1 MGAFF
6 FAYVQVCCLFFFLF
20 FFFIKKKRWVWFY
33 WWWFIYLFL
42 SNVHLC
48 MIGKKW
54 YCMVFDGVGMFFE
67 EHDSPIGNQWLK
79 NIAIPMPCKNL
90 GSPVNGLELWGG
102 GIYVG
107 LGRYITML
115 AFLACR
121 FFCSK
126 MLKHNKFHKLVECS
140 GCDLCNITFIRTAID
155 ITFIIDQLN
164 LPPLE
169 LWKNV

>member
-1 MGAFF
+1 MYKF
-6 FAYVQVCCLFFFLF
+6 VVF
-20 FFFIKKKRWVWFY
+20 FFFFFFFHKKKKDGCDFTDDESYICSCLMSTYVWLVTNGSVWF
-33 WWWFIYLFL
+33 L
-42 SNVHLC
+42 
-48 MIGKKW
+48 K
-54 YCMVFDGVGMFFE
+54 GVGVFFE
-67 EHDSPIGNQWLK
+67 EHDSPIGNQRLK